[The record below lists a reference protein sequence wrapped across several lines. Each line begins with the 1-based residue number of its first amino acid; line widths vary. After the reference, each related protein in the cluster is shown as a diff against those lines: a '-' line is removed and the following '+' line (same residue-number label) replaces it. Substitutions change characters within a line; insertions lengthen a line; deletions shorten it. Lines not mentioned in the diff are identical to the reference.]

1 MGISVT
7 RGMVKYGL
15 MHPHDVLCSR
25 QMMFIEFATWE
36 GRKLVIYHS
45 VQKARYKIVLT
56 NFNLSKSIL
65 KLGRKYSFTHNP
77 VSDRQK
83 YCSA

>member
-65 KLGRKYSFTHNP
+65 KLRRKYSFTHNL